1 MKKHNSDYF
10 ADREFECNE
19 KINQMLEDDL
29 PDFCREFFIGIQSRT
44 SPLTR
49 LNYAYDLKVFFRFL
63 VSEIKNF
70 KNCSAKD
77 LAVKDLEKIS
87 SFDLEFYLNYLT
99 CYYGAD
105 GRQIKNSENG
115 KARKLSA
122 VRHLYKY
129 FFKKGS
135 LTSNMAKRVDTPK
148 IHDKE
153 IVRLEKEEI
162 PAILTAAE
170 TGDGLGGRQE
180 SFHKHTKIRD
190 SAIIALFLG
199 TGIRNSELVGL
210 NTDDVDFSN
219 NSFVVTRKGGN
230 RVILYFNDEVGG
242 FLRDYYEQRLANKA
256 ASPDDKALFLS
267 LQNSRITTRA
277 VQNIVKKYSGVAAP
291 LKKIT
296 PHKLRSTFGTQLYR
310 NTGDIYVV
318 ADVLGH
324 KDVNT
329 TKKHYAAITDDIRRK
344 AAVEISITDSEK
356 NK

>member
-135 LTSNMAKRVDTPK
+135 V
-148 IHDKE
+148 
-153 IVRLEKEEI
+153 
-162 PAILTAAE
+162 
-170 TGDGLGGRQE
+170 
-180 SFHKHTKIRD
+180 
-190 SAIIALFLG
+190 
-199 TGIRNSELVGL
+199 
-210 NTDDVDFSN
+210 
-219 NSFVVTRKGGN
+219 
-230 RVILYFNDEVGG
+230 
-242 FLRDYYEQRLANKA
+242 
-256 ASPDDKALFLS
+256 
-267 LQNSRITTRA
+267 
-277 VQNIVKKYSGVAAP
+277 
-291 LKKIT
+291 
-296 PHKLRSTFGTQLYR
+296 
-310 NTGDIYVV
+310 
-318 ADVLGH
+318 
-324 KDVNT
+324 
-329 TKKHYAAITDDIRRK
+329 
-344 AAVEISITDSEK
+344 
-356 NK
+356 